1 MFEIVEPVGRAPD
14 AGEWVSGVGRWSGW
28 WSDGSAARDFDP
40 ADVPPSGDQGG
51 GDQGGGDRVGRPSW
65 VVVAGVVDA
74 VGELAVGRVPESAG
88 VCLAEVEELLGAR
101 DRLMS
106 AICARVGVVHRG
118 GEARAHGHA

>member
-1 MFEIVEPVGRAPD
+1 MSELFEIVEPVGRAPD
-14 AGEWVSGVGRWSGW
+14 AGEWVSGVGRSSGW

-40 ADVPPSGDQGG
+40 ADVPPG

-74 VGELAVGRVPESAG
+74 VAELAVGRVPESAG
-88 VCLAEVEELLGAR
+88 VCLAEVEALLGAR

-106 AICARVGVVHRG
+106 AIAARVVSPFHRFG
-118 GEARAHGHA
+118 LADGHR